1 MQANLCKA
9 LVAVALITPAS
20 SAFADVV
27 ADWNEKAIAFV
38 TPRMTPPAAQR
49 VVAMVQVAMFDA
61 INSIERRFR
70 PFLALLPPPTTA
82 SKDAAAAAAAGSVL
96 AGLHPQAQGELN
108 GATTAYLSNI
118 PDGDAKSQ
126 GISLGEAVAAKILEA
141 RAKDGADVAD
151 AYRPK
156 TKPGV
161 YVPTPITVASM
172 WPNVKPFAMTSPS
185 QFRPEPPIALTSEQW
200 ASDYNEIRELG
211 GRASSKRTAKQTED
225 ARFWS
230 ITGPQA
236 TDPVARQLVAVKR
249 MDLVDSARFMALAA
263 VALADA
269 YIAVMDAKYHYEF
282 WRPVTAI
289 RNGDTDDNPATER
302 DATWQPIDNTPMHPE
317 YPCAHCIG
325 SAALAA
331 VGEAVFGTADVPEI
345 AVTSSSA
352 PGITHRWTNLH
363 AYADEVAYA
372 RIWAGF
378 HYRFSVRVGQDMG
391 RKIGQYVVNSV
402 MQPAAVADSR

>member
-1 MQANLCKA
+1 MQANLRKA
-9 LVAVALITPAS
+9 LVAVALITPAP
-20 SAFADVV
+20 SAFADVI

-61 INSIERRFR
+61 INSIERRYR
-70 PFLALLPPPTTA
+70 PYLAQLPTPATA

-96 AGLHPQAQGELN
+96 AGLHPQAQAELKD
-108 GATTAYLSNI
+108 ATTAYLSNI

-141 RAKDGADVAD
+141 RAKDGADAAD

-161 YVPTPITVASM
+161 YVTTPMVVASM
-172 WPNVKPFAMTSPS
+172 WPNVRPFAMTSPS

-200 ASDYNEIRELG
+200 ANDYNEIRELG

-225 ARFWS
+225 ARFWL

-236 TDPVARQLVAVKR
+236 TDPVARQLVAVKG

-269 YIAVMDAKYHYEF
+269 YIAVMDAKYHYDF
-282 WRPVTAI
+282 WRPITAI

-302 DATWQPIDNTPMHPE
+302 DATWQPIDSTPRNIPAHTASAVRPWPPWARRYSAQPTYRKLPSPAPPPRASRIDGPIFTPMPTRWRM
-317 YPCAHCIG
+317 PASGRVSITG
-325 SAALAA
+325 SRSASGRTWDARSAN
-331 VGEAVFGTADVPEI
+331 
-345 AVTSSSA
+345 TSS
-352 PGITHRWTNLH
+352 TT
-363 AYADEVAYA
+363 
-372 RIWAGF
+372 
-378 HYRFSVRVGQDMG
+378 
-391 RKIGQYVVNSV
+391 
-402 MQPAAVADSR
+402 